1 MLSESGSQMS
11 DVLSRDGTFDLGKTV
26 GKTKGLFFAF
36 IHVNQEAN
44 FLLVC
49 FLLFGFRVFCLF

>member
-1 MLSESGSQMS
+1 MS